1 MLWSFSPIA
10 LLLFTSIF
18 LILVGTG
25 FGIFAVVNTL
35 GSRSATAGTVLLS
48 VGPLMTGIYML
59 IQALVLDIQE
69 TPD

>member
-1 MLWSFSPIA
+1 VI
-10 LLLFTSIF
+10 
-18 LILVGTG
+18 
-25 FGIFAVVNTL
+25 NTL
-35 GSRSATAGTVLLS
+35 GPKTASAASALMS